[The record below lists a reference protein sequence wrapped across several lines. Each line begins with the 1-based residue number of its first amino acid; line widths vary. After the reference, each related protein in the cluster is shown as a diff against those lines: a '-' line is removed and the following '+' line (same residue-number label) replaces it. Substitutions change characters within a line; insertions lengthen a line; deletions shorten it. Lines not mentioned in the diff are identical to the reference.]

1 MLELQTVRNPARA
14 DVHRVPCVQEA
25 KTAALQPTP
34 YAPPVLDVEA
44 FAQDL
49 AALIPSCP
57 PSILHNTA
65 TVFLA
70 AGCSADSISEVQAFN
85 WRVPGVA
92 AHFLRS
98 IAGTGATR
106 NRSGLSRLGA
116 SAHST
121 HWNSAPFILASFR
134 RPGNPDVQCNY
145 APTTFDDMNPAL
157 PIIRNIPEFP

>member
-14 DVHRVPCVQEA
+14 NVHRVPCVQEA

-65 TVFLA
+65 TIFLA

-92 AHFLRS
+92 AHFLPTSPVNSWYRELDATAPDCHAWALRP
-98 IAGTGATR
+98 IPPTGTPPP
-106 NRSGLSRLGA
+106 L
-116 SAHST
+116 
-121 HWNSAPFILASFR
+121 F
-134 RPGNPDVQCNY
+134 
-145 APTTFDDMNPAL
+145 
-157 PIIRNIPEFP
+157 